1 MIIIHAVPLLD
12 VLDHVRTHRNAHQ
25 KAPVCQLLTAKTN
38 NHDMMTCVLKF
49 FLKLE
54 AWLVW

>member
-1 MIIIHAVPLLD
+1 MFYDDYSCRATLD
-12 VLDHVRTHRNAHQ
+12 VLDHVRTRRNAHQ

-38 NHDMMTCVLKF
+38 NHNMRFEV